1 MPGATGVN
9 FLKKVIDSVSR
20 PIQYPR
26 MDEKEL
32 RLIEYALCF
41 LVANWDEDN
50 ADDLDGMAPFKD
62 IEKLSRKY
70 MNLVEENNSRK

>member
-1 MPGATGVN
+1 
-9 FLKKVIDSVSR
+9 
-20 PIQYPR
+20 